1 MGFPGGGLVGPMTA
15 ISLRCR
21 GLEEDASDEVWS
33 AEIIPDDLD
42 GEVDEGVEDL
52 EDGPAKEMAYGKMED
67 SIGGIFVIRF
77 SEPKPLWGK
86 M

>member
-1 MGFPGGGLVGPMTA
+1 MGFPGGGLVGPLTA

-52 EDGPAKEMAYGKMED
+52 EDGPAKQT
-67 SIGGIFVIRF
+67 
-77 SEPKPLWGK
+77 LWKNGRLYRRNFRN
-86 M
+86 